1 MGFGPKG
8 SSNIGSETILQR
20 RMVKLSRIQQKELE
34 RCRDHDLR
42 PDIRE
47 RCAAVLKI
55 AAGQSA
61 HAVAQGGLL
70 KRRDPDTVYSWLHR
84 YEERGLEGLQS
95 GRQGGN
101 RRHPFRRT

>member
-1 MGFGPKG
+1 M
-8 SSNIGSETILQR
+8 
-20 RMVKLSRIQQKELE
+20 QQKELKH
-34 RCRDHDLR
+34 CRDHDLR

-55 AAGQSA
+55 AEGQSA

-70 KRRDPDTVYSWLHR
+70 KRRDPDTVYGWLDR

>member
-1 MGFGPKG
+1 MGFDPKSG
-8 SSNIGSETILQR
+8 NRGSETILRQR
-20 RMVKLSRIQQKELE
+20 TIRVSRRQHKQLE
-34 RCRDHDLR
+34 QCRDHDLR

-55 AAGQSA
+55 AGGQSA

-70 KRRDPDTVYSWLHR
+70 KRRDPDTVYGWLDR

-101 RRHPFRRT
+101 RRRPFRRT

>member
-1 MGFGPKG
+1 MWFDLKK
-8 SSNIGSETILQR
+8 SQSIGSETIMQQR
-20 RMVKLSRIQQKELE
+20 TLRLSKAQQNELE
-34 RCRDHDLR
+34 HCRDHDRR

-61 HAVAQGGLL
+61 HAVAQGGLW
-70 KRRDPDTVYSWLHR
+70 KPRKPDTVYGWLDR
-84 YEERGLEGLQS
+84 YEEGGLEGLQR

-101 RRHPFRRT
+101 RRRPFRRT

>member
-1 MGFGPKG
+1 MRFDLK
-8 SSNIGSETILQR
+8 SSNSIGSETILR
-20 RMVKLSRIQQKELE
+20 RRTLKLSRSQQQKLQH
-34 RCRDHDLR
+34 CRDHDRR

-55 AAGQSA
+55 AAGHSA

-70 KRRDPDTVYSWLHR
+70 KQRKPDTVYGWLDR
-84 YEERGLEGLQS
+84 YKAGGLAGLQS

-101 RRHPFRRT
+101 HRRPFRRA